1 MEELVVKLY
10 DESYEDQIEEFRQE
24 TFKEGND
31 SLSYSKYNP
40 NNPDIKTWMVFAGDK
55 LISISAVEPS
65 HYTGDPDT
73 AARVCR
79 YHILKPWRHTHCGLM
94 VADHQIKWARENGY
108 KILYITV
115 DVKNRAINALYQ
127 RKKQMI
133 DPDFKKWTQ
142 TEWYVNLKLEPD
154 CLFKVSPKSDHL
166 QYFYTINLQDPNYKW
181 KPKTNV
187 VYYDHNG
194 SKVETDEVLKN
205 GRIIHQINI

>member
-1 MEELVVKLY
+1 
-10 DESYEDQIEEFRQE
+10 
-24 TFKEGND
+24 
-31 SLSYSKYNP
+31 
-40 NNPDIKTWMVFAGDK
+40 MVFAGDK

-65 HYTGDPDT
+65 HYTGDPET

-79 YHILKPWRHTHCGLM
+79 YHILKPWRHTLCGLM
-94 VADHQIKWARENGY
+94 VADHQINWARENGY

-133 DPDFKKWTQ
+133 DPNFKKWTQ
-142 TEWYVNLKLEPD
+142 TEWYTNLKLEPD

-166 QYFYTINLQDPNYKW
+166 QYFYTINLQDSNYKW
-181 KPKTNV
+181 KPKLNV

-194 SKVETDEVLKN
+194 SKIDTAHVLEN
-205 GRIIHQINI
+205 GQIIH

>member
-1 MEELVVKLY
+1 MEQLEIKVYNNGYKDEL
-10 DESYEDQIEEFRQE
+10 EEFRQE
-24 TFKEGND
+24 TFKEGNQ
-31 SLSYSKYNP
+31 SLAYDKYDP
-40 NNPDIKTWMVFAGDK
+40 DDPDIKTWMVFAGDK

-65 HYTGDPDT
+65 YYTGDRSI

-94 VADHQIKWARENGY
+94 VADHQIDWARKDGY

-142 TEWYVNLKLEPD
+142 TEWYTKLKLEKD
-154 CLFKVSPKSDHL
+154 CLFKVSPTSDHL
-166 QYFYTINLQDPNYKW
+166 QFFYSINLQDPNYKW
-181 KPKTNV
+181 KPRANV
-187 VYYDHNG
+187 VYYDHDG
-194 SKVETDEVLKN
+194 SNIDTDHVLAH
-205 GRIIHQINI
+205 GRIIHR

>member
-1 MEELVVKLY
+1 MEELVVKVY
-10 DESYEDQIEEFRQE
+10 NESYEDQVEEFRQE

-65 HYTGDPDT
+65 HYTGDPET

-94 VADHQIKWARENGY
+94 VADHQINWARENGY

-142 TEWYVNLKLEPD
+142 TEWYTNLKLEPD

-166 QYFYTINLQDPNYKW
+166 QYFYTINLQDSNYKW
-181 KPKTNV
+181 KPKLNV
-187 VYYDHNG
+187 VYYNHNG
-194 SKVETDEVLKN
+194 SKIDTAHVLEN
-205 GRIIHQINI
+205 GQIIH

>member
-1 MEELVVKLY
+1 MEELIVKVY

-65 HYTGDPDT
+65 HYTGDPET

-94 VADHQIKWARENGY
+94 VADHQINWARENGY

-115 DVKNRAINALYQ
+115 YVKNRAINALYQ

-142 TEWYVNLKLEPD
+142 TEWYTNLKLEPD

-166 QYFYTINLQDPNYKW
+166 QYFYTINLQDSNYKW
-181 KPKTNV
+181 KPKLNV

-194 SKVETDEVLKN
+194 SKIDTAHVLEN
-205 GRIIHQINI
+205 GQIIH